1 MAAATNQ
8 RMSNDSK
15 TTIMLAAKKK
25 QIEIHNKLLFPNIN
39 KENSHLPQPKL
50 RLADLSHNL
59 ASSYENNLS
68 GPNGSGL
75 TNNHNNSDSV
85 GSLRIMGD

>member
-1 MAAATNQ
+1 
-8 RMSNDSK
+8 
-15 TTIMLAAKKK
+15 MLAAKKK

-59 ASSYENNLS
+59 ASSYENN
-68 GPNGSGL
+68 GPSAGML
-75 TNNHNNSDSV
+75 NNHNNSDSV
-85 GSLRIMGD
+85 GSLRIMGDQPTAAISNIRKPHPG